1 MAYLHLVSTQR
12 KAGQTVLHSWNT
24 FIAWTFPEF
33 FRMSL
38 TISCFCLLKVA
49 HHSMSNVSFTSI
61 LPSTHTQLLC
71 SSMESLCQSK
81 TCLPYSFCVT
91 QEIQSFVFSH
101 SSFYLS
107 HSDISPS
114 EISTVLVT
122 KGTNKDLFQRHT
134 TELNRKEL
142 IYLLKNDMGK

>member
-12 KAGQTVLHSWNT
+12 KAGQTVLHSWNA

-61 LPSTHTQLLC
+61 LPSHTH
-71 SSMESLCQSK
+71 S
-81 TCLPYSFCVT
+81 YCVV
-91 QEIQSFVFSH
+91 QWRAYVKARLVFPTH
-101 SSFYLS
+101 S
-107 HSDISPS
+107 
-114 EISTVLVT
+114 V
-122 KGTNKDLFQRHT
+122 
-134 TELNRKEL
+134 
-142 IYLLKNDMGK
+142 